1 VQLSQITPVAQDYL
15 KVIWSATE
23 WADAPITTTGL
34 AQRMRTTAP
43 NVTDTLKRLAAQGLV
58 EYTPYRPVALTPLGE
73 RYAVEMV
80 RRHRLLETFLVRSLG
95 YRWEEVHEEA
105 ERLEHAVSD
114 TMIERISAQLGHPEV
129 DPHGD
134 PIPSATGEVHRPAG
148 AARLVEVEQG
158 EYVVVRVSDSDPG
171 VLVRLRERGIAPGA
185 HLSAG
190 PGGVVGP
197 VRSGGHQAA
206 LAAEEVRA
214 LWVVPTGPTASPG

>member
-1 VQLSQITPVAQDYL
+1 VQLNEITPVAQDYL

-34 AQRMRTTAP
+34 ARRMGTTAP

-58 EYTPYRPVALTPLGE
+58 EYTPYRPVVLTPLGE
-73 RYAVEMV
+73 RYAVAMV
-80 RRHRLLETFLVRSLG
+80 RRHRLLEAFLVRSLG

-114 TMIERISAQLGHPEV
+114 SLIERISEQLGHPEV

-134 PIPSATGEVHRPAG
+134 PIPSATGQVHRPAG
-148 AARLVEVEQG
+148 VAPLAEVAEG

-185 HLSAG
+185 RLHAG
-190 PGGVVGP
+190 AGGVVCPAHPG
-197 VRSGGHQAA
+197 RHQAA
-206 LAAEEVRA
+206 LAAEEVGA
-214 LWVVPTGPTASPG
+214 IWVVPAGPTA

>member
-1 VQLSQITPVAQDYL
+1 MQLSEITPVAQDYL

-34 AQRMRTTAP
+34 ARRMRTTAP

-58 EYTPYRPVALTPLGE
+58 DYTPYRPVVLTSVGE

-80 RRHRLLETFLVRSLG
+80 RRHRLLEAFLVRCLG

-105 ERLEHAVSD
+105 EQLEHAVSD
-114 TMIERISAQLGHPEV
+114 TMIERISEQLGHPEV

-148 AARLVEVEQG
+148 AAPLAEVEQG

-171 VLVRLRERGIAPGA
+171 VLVRMRERGIVPGA
-185 HLSAG
+185 HLRAG
-190 PGGVVGP
+190 TGGVVRAAQPG
-197 VRSGGHQAA
+197 RRRAA

-214 LWVVPTGPTASPG
+214 IWVVPTGPKA

>member
-1 VQLSQITPVAQDYL
+1 MAQDYL

-34 AQRMRTTAP
+34 ARRMGTTAP

-58 EYTPYRPVALTPLGE
+58 EYTPYRPVALTSLGE
-73 RYAVEMV
+73 RYAVAMV
-80 RRHRLLETFLVRSLG
+80 RRHRLLEAFLVQCLG

-114 TMIERISAQLGHPEV
+114 TMIERISEQLGHPEV

-148 AARLVEVEQG
+148 ATPLAEVEQG

-185 HLSAG
+185 HLRAG
-190 PGGVVGP
+190 AGGVITP
-197 VRSGGHQAA
+197 VDLGRHRAG
-206 LAAEEVRA
+206 LAADDVGA
-214 LWVVPTGPTASPG
+214 IWVAPTGGPTASPG

>member
-1 VQLSQITPVAQDYL
+1 MQLSEITPVAQDYL
-15 KVIWSATE
+15 KAIWSATE

-34 AQRMRTTAP
+34 ARRMRTTAP

-58 EYTPYRPVALTPLGE
+58 EYTPYRPVVLTALGE

-80 RRHRLLETFLVRSLG
+80 RRHRLLEAFLVSSLG
-95 YRWEEVHEEA
+95 YGWEEVHEEA
-105 ERLEHAVSD
+105 ERLEHAVSN

-148 AARLVEVEQG
+148 VAPLAEVREG

-171 VLVRLRERGIAPGA
+171 VLVRLRGRGIAPGA
-185 HLSAG
+185 HLRAG
-190 PGGVVGP
+190 AGGVVAAVHP
-197 VRSGGHQAA
+197 GGHQAA
-206 LAAEEVRA
+206 LAAEDVRA
-214 LWVVPTGPTASPG
+214 IWVAPTGPAA